1 MSRDKRR
8 KELESD
14 PVDNVTSNLRKRRR
28 EVYEPFS
35 DLGLLILVL

>member
-14 PVDNVTSNLRKRRR
+14 PVDNVASNLRKRRWD
-28 EVYEPFS
+28 VYELFS
-35 DLGLLILVL
+35 HFGLLILVF